1 MSVNSAD
8 LRYVAQ
14 VLVLSVVLGWFAA
27 SWLRDAKPRIVAL
40 LYVAYWST
48 AVSVLYLW
56 RSEQQAF
63 FYSSDQVEMLRNVER
78 IYIKGLN
85 FSVESLLGQRY
96 IVSVP
101 AFVLSYIGIEPILA
115 YKFFQAL
122 SVLLLVVVTHSWAKS
137 HGYELPTW
145 IYGLVIGPSI
155 LLNSIL
161 ALRDTVLAAGV
172 AALFLQRSLTLRA
185 LALVVVSG
193 LRPQLGVACAIGI
206 ILGELISLRRRP
218 IFVACIGLTS
228 YSAGAL
234 LFHVGVVFLSGPA
247 GELSAPLSQRGISR
261 LLLSLLGLQFLS
273 VDPDTVDLNL
283 RMLIPLRLLFFD
295 TWLIPFALTLAI
307 LLSNSTVKAHW
318 RLCGSLF
325 VALTLYFGIASQTDM
340 TSSRQTLPFFAT
352 AGLVAWVL
360 LTQPRRQSHHHRV
373 PVLPH
378 LRAES

>member
-1 MSVNSAD
+1 
-8 LRYVAQ
+8 
-14 VLVLSVVLGWFAA
+14 
-27 SWLRDAKPRIVAL
+27 
-40 LYVAYWST
+40 
-48 AVSVLYLW
+48 
-56 RSEQQAF
+56 
-63 FYSSDQVEMLRNVER
+63 
-78 IYIKGLN
+78 
-85 FSVESLLGQRY
+85 
-96 IVSVP
+96 
-101 AFVLSYIGIEPILA
+101 
-115 YKFFQAL
+115 
-122 SVLLLVVVTHSWAKS
+122 
-137 HGYELPTW
+137 
-145 IYGLVIGPSI
+145 
-155 LLNSIL
+155 
-161 ALRDTVLAAGV
+161 
-172 AALFLQRSLTLRA
+172 
-185 LALVVVSG
+185 
-193 LRPQLGVACAIGI
+193 
-206 ILGELISLRRRP
+206 LISLRRRP

-234 LFHVGVVFLSGPA
+234 LFHVGLVFLSGTA

-261 LLLSLLGLQFLS
+261 LLASLLGLQFLT

-295 TWLIPFALTLAI
+295 TWLLPFALILAI

-373 PVLPH
+373 PVLHH

>member
-1 MSVNSAD
+1 V
-8 LRYVAQ
+8 Q

-27 SWLRDAKPRIVAL
+27 SWLRDAKARIVAL

-85 FSVESLLGQRY
+85 FSVESFLGQRY
-96 IVSVP
+96 VVSVP

-172 AALFLQRSLTLRA
+172 ATLFLQRSLTLRA

-193 LRPQLGVACAIGI
+193 LRPQLGVACAMGI

-234 LFHVGVVFLSGPA
+234 LFHVGAVFLSGTA

-273 VDPDTVDLNL
+273 VDPDTVALSL

-295 TWLIPFALTLAI
+295 TWLIPFALILAI

-318 RLCGSLF
+318 RLYGSLF

-340 TSSRQTLPFFAT
+340 TSSRQTLPFYAT

-360 LTQPRRQSHHHRV
+360 LMQPKVEERHAITRPMRPSGQRKV
-373 PVLPH
+373 PVLHH